1 MHYTSNMAAIG
12 FYIYC
17 FSNQETFIF
26 TFHVYGDLAYD
37 LVISVSS
44 QCRWFLAWLHADCMI
59 SQCGIWRGSLRII
72 KADHDTRN
80 TLYRVIIRHCMI
92 VHNDY
97 LHWTR
102 SSVAKKNSSRT
113 FASHC
118 NKAYTFCKLYAACCT
133 RNSSGRSVLL
143 PSCTVGRRR
152 NGTVFTFRAS
162 YGNPTTE
169 SSCNKQTSM
178 AHHENPGFSSSR
190 PSEVQL

>member
-1 MHYTSNMAAIG
+1 MHLPNIEMFSKVTVPIVNALHTQYGSYRILC
-12 FYIYC
+12 C
-17 FSNQETFIF
+17 FGNQETFIVA
-26 TFHVYGDLAYD
+26 FHVYGDLP
-37 LVISVSS
+37 
-44 QCRWFLAWLHADCMI
+44 DCIRMI

-72 KADHDTRN
+72 KSRPQYPY

-102 SSVAKKNSSRT
+102 SSVAKENSSRT

-118 NKAYTFCKLYAACCT
+118 SKAYTFCKLYVACCT

-152 NGTVFTFRAS
+152 NGIVFTLRAS

-178 AHHENPGFSSSR
+178 AHHESPGFSSR
-190 PSEVQL
+190 PSEMRL